1 MLESGADGVEQH
13 LLNCPLDTI
22 SPCER
27 GLAPTFKLFEGLVAG
42 ANRFE
47 VLWTVSIEI
56 FEVEVE
62 VKVKTHS

>member
-1 MLESGADGVEQH
+1 M
-13 LLNCPLDTI
+13 
-22 SPCER
+22 CER
-27 GLAPTFKLFEGLVAG
+27 GLAPTFKLFEGLIAG

-62 VKVKTHS
+62 VEVKTHS